1 MLWYTISLPYSCC
14 ISGNILVSLYLC
26 IPITYFSLL
35 PSVSRRQSK
44 IPASVR
50 LIHRLWCSQAEFVAV
65 LSQNPGPSTAINIF
79 TATSTWPRTPQGSCC
94 TPMATGRDLEKGPFP
109 TTRAGCWVSR
119 APPCSPTVRFC
130 ISCLSWFSQG
140 FLVLLLQAYLT
151 WHCFVSCVFSP
162 KPHDR
167 AQ

>member
-50 LIHRLWCSQAEFVAV
+50 LIHRLWCIQAEFVAV

-79 TATSTWPRTPQGSCC
+79 TATSTWPRTPQLHTHGHWERSGEGSF
-94 TPMATGRDLEKGPFP
+94 PHHKGWLL
-109 TTRAGCWVSR
+109 GEQS
-119 APPCSPTVRFC
+119 S
-130 ISCLSWFSQG
+130 SLFSHREV
-140 FLVLLLQAYLT
+140 LHLLL
-151 WHCFVSCVFSP
+151 VMVFSRILGIAFAGIFDLALFRFLCFLP
-162 KPHDR
+162 KTT
-167 AQ
+167 